1 MNSPPRNANGAGS
14 GAEQESAVNGA
25 SAAGANANANNNAG
39 AVGGAVG
46 AVGAPAGSGNAPA
59 IGAAAAAQQPKVV
72 QTAFI
77 HKLYKYVFFFLF
89 LHFFCMLGLGAFWR
103 GCGEWTGVE
112 RQRESWETAEE
123 NLELMFLL

>member
-89 LHFFCMLGLGAFWR
+89 SSVCSLDAGFGGFLAGLWGLDR
-103 GCGEWTGVE
+103 GGDE
-112 RQRESWETAEE
+112 RGRVGKQLRRTWS
-123 NLELMFLL
+123 